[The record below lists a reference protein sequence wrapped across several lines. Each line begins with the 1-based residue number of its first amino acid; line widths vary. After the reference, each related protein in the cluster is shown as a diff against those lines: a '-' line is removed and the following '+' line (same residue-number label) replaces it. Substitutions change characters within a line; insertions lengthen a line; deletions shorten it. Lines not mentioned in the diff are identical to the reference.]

1 MTIIASVEEINRVL
15 ECINPAYPRQNLENI
30 KSNHCVYVLNQTVV
44 EIILHEERPAG
55 ECRHLGGCE

>member
-1 MTIIASVEEINRVL
+1 MTILASVEEINRVL

-44 EIILHEERPAG
+44 EIILHEERPVG
-55 ECRHLGGCE
+55 ECRHLGGRE

>member
-1 MTIIASVEEINRVL
+1 MTVIGAVEEINNV
-15 ECINPAYPRQNLENI
+15 IQGISPGFPRQNLESI
-30 KSNHCVYVLNQTVV
+30 KSNHCCYVMNQTLV

>member
-1 MTIIASVEEINRVL
+1 MTVIASVEEINRVL

-55 ECRHLGGCE
+55 ECRHL

>member
-1 MTIIASVEEINRVL
+1 MTVIATVEEINRVL

>member
-15 ECINPAYPRQNLENI
+15 ECINPKFPKQNLESI
-30 KSNHCVYVLNQTVV
+30 KSNHCCYVLNQTLV
-44 EIILHEERPAG
+44 EIILHEDRPAK

>member
-1 MTIIASVEEINRVL
+1 MTILASVEEINRVL

>member
-1 MTIIASVEEINRVL
+1 MTVIASVEEINRVL

-44 EIILHEERPAG
+44 EIILHEERPAD

>member
-1 MTIIASVEEINRVL
+1 MTVIASVEEINRVL

-30 KSNHCVYVLNQTVV
+30 KSNHCVYVMNQTVV
-44 EIILHEERPAG
+44 EIILHEERPVG

>member
-1 MTIIASVEEINRVL
+1 MTVIGTVEEINQVL

>member
-1 MTIIASVEEINRVL
+1 MTVIASVEEINRVL

>member
-1 MTIIASVEEINRVL
+1 MTVIASVEEINRVL
-15 ECINPAYPRQNLENI
+15 ECINPKYPKQNLENI
-30 KSNHCVYVLNQTVV
+30 KSNHCVYVMNQTVV

>member
-1 MTIIASVEEINRVL
+1 MIVIGTVEEINRVL

-44 EIILHEERPAG
+44 EIILHEERPAD

>member
-1 MTIIASVEEINRVL
+1 MTIIASVDEINRVL

-55 ECRHLGGCE
+55 ECRHLGGC